1 MKTPA
6 RLALLD
12 RILSVALAAA
22 IAAVGLFWSA
32 GARADDV
39 DIYSLRNVEGM
50 RPNVLII
57 LDNSA
62 NWSAALKGLP
72 KCDVAA
78 ANVAP
83 KDDDTKF
90 GKEKCALYKVINS
103 LSVGDLSQFNFALML
118 FNESPDDSGYPRKA
132 FIQVTSQ
139 ADKQVLLNLIAG
151 LDIGA
156 DKTNNPSSATTF
168 YEAYR
173 WFTGG
178 TVYLGNKTATKH
190 DVHAFTSS
198 AKTTYVSPG
207 LGCARNH
214 IIYLANGSPKDNDNK
229 ALTLLKLLVPNAT
242 QMSIPVAENVKGTDA
257 SNWIDEFAAFFY
269 NGADLD
275 NAMEGAQNITTHTI
289 AVTGASSDGNYPNF
303 IRWIAKQGGGL
314 YQEAQNSDQV
324 ILAFTK
330 ILNQIRASNSVFSS
344 ASLPVSANTQ
354 GTYLNQVYIGMF
366 RPDGNALP
374 RWVGNLK
381 QYQFVYNQQADSL
394 QLADA
399 SGVAAV
405 SPTTGFIDED
415 ATSFWT
421 KASSFWINLETASG
435 GKVSRSDAP
444 DGEKVEK
451 GGVAELLRERYFSS
465 AATRPVFTCP
475 GLTCGNDVDLTAVG
489 NSYRFSTANSALSPS
504 LFGLASTDTAGR
516 DLLINWVR
524 GEDNVTAAD
533 VGNESIAKDQ
543 LAQRPTGALV
553 RPSIHGDVLHSR
565 PIAINYGG
573 SRGVVVYYG
582 ANDGVLRAVNGNQTG
597 SGAGSEMWGFV
608 APEHFDNL
616 RRLRENDPE
625 VRYPSTP
632 SANTTAR
639 LREYFFDG
647 PIGAYQNTYTNEVCS
662 SPACGA
668 AGARSTHS
676 TSATR
681 TSRG

>member
-12 RILSVALAAA
+12 RILSAALAAA
-22 IAAVGLFWSA
+22 IAAAGLFWSA
-32 GARADDV
+32 GARADDI

-62 NWSAALKGLP
+62 NWSASLKNLP

-78 ANVAP
+78 ANVAS

-90 GKEKCALYKVINS
+90 GKEKCALYKVISS

-132 FIQVTSQ
+132 FMQVTSQ
-139 ADKQVLLNLIAG
+139 ADKQILLNLIAG

-156 DKTNNPSSATTF
+156 DKTNNPSSATAF
-168 YEAYR
+168 YEAYQ
-173 WFTGG
+173 WFRGG

-207 LGCARNH
+207 LGCSRNH
-214 IIYLANGSPKDNDNK
+214 IIYIANGSPKDNDNK
-229 ALTLLKLLVPNAT
+229 ALTLLQRLVPNVT

-257 SNWIDEFAAFFY
+257 SNWIDESASFVY

-275 NAMEGAQNITTHTI
+275 NAVEGAQNITTHTI

-324 ILAFTK
+324 MLAFTK

-394 QLADA
+394 QLADS
-399 SGVAAV
+399 SGVPAV
-405 SPTTGFIDED
+405 SPVTGFIDED

-421 KASSFWINLETASG
+421 KSSSFWINLETASG

-451 GGVAELLRERYFSS
+451 GGVAQLLRERYFLS

-475 GLTCGNDVDLTAVG
+475 GLTCGSDIDLTAVG
-489 NSYRFSTANSALSPS
+489 NSYRFSTVEQR
-504 LFGLASTDTAGR
+504 T
-516 DLLINWVR
+516 
-524 GEDNVTAAD
+524 VT
-533 VGNESIAKDQ
+533 E
-543 LAQRPTGALV
+543 LV
-553 RPSIHGDVLHSR
+553 R
-565 PIAINYGG
+565 
-573 SRGVVVYYG
+573 
-582 ANDGVLRAVNGNQTG
+582 
-597 SGAGSEMWGFV
+597 
-608 APEHFDNL
+608 
-616 RRLRENDPE
+616 
-625 VRYPSTP
+625 
-632 SANTTAR
+632 
-639 LREYFFDG
+639 
-647 PIGAYQNTYTNEVCS
+647 
-662 SPACGA
+662 
-668 AGARSTHS
+668 
-676 TSATR
+676 TR
-681 TSRG
+681 ID